1 MVEKDVTVTI
11 AGVAV
16 SPGDL
21 VLGDV
26 DGVVVIPAD
35 RSEPVFRAALE
46 KITAE
51 DTTRAELEAGHSLR
65 EVFARHG
72 VL

>member
-1 MVEKDVTVTI
+1 MVEKDVTVTV
-11 AGVAV
+11 AGVAI
-16 SPGDL
+16 SPGDWI
-21 VLGDV
+21 LGDV

-35 RSEPVFRAALE
+35 RSEQVFRAALE
-46 KITAE
+46 KIAAE

-65 EVFARHG
+65 DVFARHG